1 MYSIASIARRQTPMD
16 APLRSLPRA
25 GSALLLTA
33 SLALFVACG
42 GGGGGGSGVAA
53 APSVSMSGTAA
64 TGRALAN
71 ATISITCVLG
81 SSSATTDAGGNYRA
95 TLGARLPCLIT
106 ATSGSTVLHSI
117 AFAGGTFNVTP
128 ETDLLLAYMAAQLGT
143 TEGSL
148 IVSFTANAQFQLA
161 LGNPNN
167 VLNAQAA
174 VGQAL
179 DQRFALTLAVPSFLT
194 TPFAVGQPGVDTDL
208 TALAH
213 AGAIDSNGEPDPVAT
228 ALMATAGTQHPLPV
242 LPVPP
247 TGGGG
252 PGGTGTGGGGG
263 MM

>member
-1 MYSIASIARRQTPMD
+1 MD
-16 APLRSLPRA
+16 ARLRSLPRA
-25 GSALLLTA
+25 GSALLLAA
-33 SLALFVACG
+33 SLALLVACG
-42 GGGGGGSGVAA
+42 GDGGGGSGAA

-81 SSSATTDAGGNYRA
+81 SSSTTTDAGGNYHA

-161 LGNPNN
+161 LGNPID
-167 VLNAQAA
+167 VLNAQTA

-179 DQRFALTLAVPSFLT
+179 DQRFALTLAVPNFLT

-228 ALMATAGTQHPLPV
+228 ALMATVGAQHPLPV
-242 LPVPP
+242 LPAPP
-247 TGGGG
+247 TGGG
-252 PGGTGTGGGGG
+252 PGGTGTGSGGG